1 VNALLNLVDSHCH
14 LDLEQFDSDRDDVV
28 ATARAAGVRAIVNP
42 GIDLAS
48 CQRAI
53 ALSQRHPEVHCAVG
67 IHPNSSDGFEHD
79 SPAKLRDLA
88 GQPKVVAIGEIG
100 LDYYWDR
107 VEHAQQQTVFEQQ
120 LDLAAELGLPVIIHC
135 RDANNDVMATLRT
148 WVHGDAFRRSAL
160 ADRPFA
166 GVLHAFPGDLAM
178 AEEAYTWNFVISL
191 GGPVTFKNA
200 RSLHTLAPMLRLDRL
215 MLETDAPYLTP
226 HPRRGQRNEPAYVAL
241 ICQQLAHLYAISPGE
256 VAQTTT
262 AVAVQFFQLE
272 DTLGGHSPSCDAA
285 IEAGTD

>member
-1 VNALLNLVDSHCH
+1 MLNLVDSHCH
-14 LDLEQFDSDRDDVV
+14 LDLEQFDGDRDDVM
-28 ATARAAGVRAIVNP
+28 AAARAAGVHAIINP

-53 ALSQRHPEVHCAVG
+53 ALSQRYPELYSAIG
-67 IHPNSSDGFEHD
+67 IHPNSSNRFEYDSIATLHD
-79 SPAKLRDLA
+79 FAK
-88 GQPKVVAIGEIG
+88 QPKVVAIGEIG

-148 WVHGDAFRRSAL
+148 WVHGEAFRRSAL

-166 GVLHAFPGDLAM
+166 GVLHAFPGDLVL
-178 AEEAYTWNFVISL
+178 AEEAYDWNFVISL

-200 RSLHTLAPMLRLDRL
+200 RSLHALAPMLRLDRL

-241 ICQQLAHLYAISPGE
+241 ICQQLAHLYAISPDE

-272 DTLGGHSPSCDAA
+272 DRLGGHSPSCDAA
-285 IEAGTD
+285 IGAGTN

>member
-1 VNALLNLVDSHCH
+1 MLNLVDSHCH
-14 LDLEQFDSDRDDVV
+14 LDLEQFDSDRDDVM

-53 ALSQRHPEVHCAVG
+53 ALSQRHPEVYCAVG
-67 IHPNSSDGFEHD
+67 IHPNSSDSFEHD
-79 SPAKLRDLA
+79 SLTKLRDLA

-107 VEHAQQQTVFEQQ
+107 VGRAQQQAAFEQQ

-148 WVHGDAFRRSAL
+148 WVHGQAFRRSAL
-160 ADRPFA
+160 AERPFA
-166 GVLHAFPGDLAM
+166 GVLHAFPGDQAM
-178 AEEAYTWNFVISL
+178 AEEAYGWNFVISL

-200 RSLHTLAPMLRLDRL
+200 RSLHALTPMLRLDRL

-262 AVAVQFFQLE
+262 AVAVQFFRLE

-285 IEAGTD
+285 IGARTD

>member
-1 VNALLNLVDSHCH
+1 MLNLVDSHCH
-14 LDLEQFDSDRDDVV
+14 LDLEQFDNDRDDVM
-28 ATARAAGVRAIVNP
+28 ASARAVGVRAIVNP

-53 ALSQRHPEVHCAVG
+53 ALALHYPEVYSAVG
-67 IHPNSSDGFEHD
+67 IHPNSSNSFDNSAIRALH
-79 SPAKLRDLA
+79 DLA
-88 GQPKVVAIGEIG
+88 RQPKVVAIGEIG

-107 VEHAQQQTVFEQQ
+107 VEHSQQQAAFERQ
-120 LDLAAELGLPVIIHC
+120 LDLAAQLGLPVIIHC
-135 RDANNDVMATLRT
+135 RDANNDVMATLRA
-148 WVHGDAFRRSAL
+148 WVHGDAFRQSTL
-160 ADRPFA
+160 VDRPFA

-178 AEEAYTWNFVISL
+178 AEEAYDWNFVISL

-200 RSLHTLAPMLRLDRL
+200 HGLHLLAPMLRLDRL

-226 HPRRGQRNEPAYVAL
+226 HPRRGQRNEPAHVAL
-241 ICQQLAHLYAISPGE
+241 ICQQLAHLYAISPDE

-285 IEAGTD
+285 VGAGTD